1 MKYCCDRMREE
12 LDKNCQTSSDT
23 LQCPD
28 VLVRY
33 VPKYDEYGLI
43 VHDGGSSMI
52 RISFCPWCGARFAPS
67 KRDRW
72 FDELER
78 RGIDPQSDTVPSE
91 FLTESWWAEL
101 S

>member
-1 MKYCCDRMREE
+1 MKHCCDRMCEE
-12 LDKNCQTSSDT
+12 LDKNGWVG
-23 LQCPD
+23 LNHAQCPD
-28 VLVRY
+28 SLVRY

-67 KRDRW
+67 KRDQW
-72 FDELER
+72 FEELAR
-78 RGIDPQSDTVPSE
+78 PGIDPHSDAVPSE
-91 FLTESWWAEL
+91 FLTETWWVKP